1 VTPALGPAPGDP
13 FAGQASDPDDLA
25 EIYDLEHD
33 PVTEDLAFYRGLTR
47 RVRGAVLDLGCGSG
61 RLFGAHLDGGASR
74 VVGVD
79 ASAAMLRRAE
89 DRIRLDAR
97 LAGAAATGRLELVHG
112 DVRSVHRKERFGL
125 IAAAGVV
132 PHLDGP
138 ENLARL
144 LARAA
149 RLLTPR
155 GLLALDDLGPAA
167 LPDGDLPLALDW
179 VVESNGRTFTRRS
192 QLTRR
197 EAPEGLRVSLSTIV
211 DRQDPDGTIAR
222 LPASFR
228 LWYPSL
234 DTVTRLVE
242 AAGLAVA
249 ATYGSHAPGPFSSD
263 SERLI
268 VLGRRIRHRSARRG
282 LEPAMRHDDT
292 EWLERRSG
300 S

>member
-1 VTPALGPAPGDP
+1 VIGDP
-13 FAGQASDPDDLA
+13 FARQGTNPDVLA
-25 EIYDLEHD
+25 EVYDLEHD
-33 PVTEDLAFYRGLTR
+33 GVTEDLAFYRDLTR

-61 RLFGAHLDGGASR
+61 RLFGAFLDGGASR

-89 DRIRLDAR
+89 RRIADHPK
-97 LAGAAATGRLELVHG
+97 LAEAAADGRIALIPA
-112 DVRSVHRKERFGL
+112 DVRSIRRRERFGL
-125 IAAAGVV
+125 IVAAGVV

-138 ENLARL
+138 EELARL
-144 LARAA
+144 LAGCA

-155 GLLALDDLGPAA
+155 GLLVLDDLGPAA
-167 LPDGDLPLALDW
+167 LPDADLPLALDW
-179 VVESNGRTFTRRS
+179 VVESEGRTFSRRS

-197 EAPEGLRVSLSTIV
+197 EAPEGLRVTLSTVV

-249 ATYGSHAPGPFSSD
+249 ATHGSHDAGPFSSD

-268 VLGRRIRHRSARRG
+268 TLCRRIRHRSARRR
-282 LEPAMRHDDT
+282 LEP
-292 EWLERRSG
+292 G
-300 S
+300 

>member
-1 VTPALGPAPGDP
+1 VTGEPGAAPGDP
-13 FAGQASDPDDLA
+13 FAGQATDADTLA
-25 EIYDLEHD
+25 ELYDLEHD
-33 PVTEDLAFYRGLTR
+33 AITEDFAFYRGLTR

-61 RLFGAHLDGGASR
+61 RLFGTFLDGGASR
-74 VVGVD
+74 VIGVD
-79 ASAAMLRRAE
+79 SSTAMLRRAE
-89 DRIRLDAR
+89 ARIAADPR
-97 LAGAAATGRLELVHG
+97 LARAGAEGRLELVAG
-112 DVRSVHRKERFGL
+112 DVRSVRRQERYGL
-125 IAAAGVV
+125 IVAAGVV

-138 ENLARL
+138 EDLSRL

-155 GLLALDDLGPAA
+155 GLLVLDDLGPAA
-167 LPDGDLPLALDW
+167 QPDNDLPLAVDW
-179 VVESNGRTFTRRS
+179 VVSSEGRTFTRRS
-192 QLTRR
+192 QLVRR
-197 EAPEGLRVSLSTIV
+197 AAPEGLRVVLSTVV

-249 ATYGSHAPGPFSSD
+249 ATHGSYDPGAFSAG

-268 VLGRRIRHRSARRG
+268 VLGRRIRHRSARR
-282 LEPAMRHDDT
+282 RT
-292 EWLERRSG
+292 EHG
-300 S
+300 

>member
-1 VTPALGPAPGDP
+1 VSLPPAAPGDP
-13 FAGQASDPDDLA
+13 FGGQASDPDALA

-33 PVTEDLAFYRGLTR
+33 AVTTDLAFYRQMTR

-61 RLFGAHLDGGASR
+61 RLFGAFFDGRASR

-89 DRIRLDAR
+89 ARVAGDPRLAAAMATGQLELIHGDAR
-97 LAGAAATGRLELVHG
+97 S
-112 DVRSVHRKERFGL
+112 VRHRDRFGL
-125 IAAAGVV
+125 IVAAGVV

-138 ENLARL
+138 EDLSRL

-149 RLLTPR
+149 KLLAPR
-155 GLLALDDLGPAA
+155 GFLVLDDLGPG
-167 LPDGDLPLALDW
+167 LRPTTDLPLAVDW
-179 VVESNGRTFTRRS
+179 VIESGDRKFTRRS

-197 EAPEGLRVSLSTIV
+197 EAPEGLRVTLSTIV
-211 DRQDPDGTIAR
+211 DVQDLDGTIAR

-234 DTVTRLVE
+234 DAVARLVE

-249 ATYGSHAPGPFSSD
+249 ATYGSHDLGAFSAA
-263 SERLI
+263 SEHLI
-268 VLGRRIRHRSARRG
+268 VLCRRIRHRSSRRG
-282 LEPAMRHDDT
+282 TEP
-292 EWLERRSG
+292 G
-300 S
+300 